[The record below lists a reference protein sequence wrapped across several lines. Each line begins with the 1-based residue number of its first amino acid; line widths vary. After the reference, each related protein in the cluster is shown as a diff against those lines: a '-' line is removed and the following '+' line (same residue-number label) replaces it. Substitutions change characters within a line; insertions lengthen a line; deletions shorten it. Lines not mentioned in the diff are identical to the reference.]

1 MEPVT
6 VCDHG
11 GKLRF
16 VCVAV
21 SQTRLGIIFVCMPLL
36 LHMGRLLADQ
46 ASHGWT
52 DTLNFLHRGCRNLM
66 DHILFCMVFQTVVH
80 YL

>member
-1 MEPVT
+1 MRSWNRLSIG
-6 VCDHG
+6 DHMRSW
-11 GKLRF
+11 GKT
-16 VCVAV
+16 
-21 SQTRLGIIFVCMPLL
+21 QVCMRCGEPSIVR
-36 LHMGRLLADQ
+36 RLLTDQ

-52 DTLNFLHRGCRNLM
+52 DTLNFLHRGGRNLM